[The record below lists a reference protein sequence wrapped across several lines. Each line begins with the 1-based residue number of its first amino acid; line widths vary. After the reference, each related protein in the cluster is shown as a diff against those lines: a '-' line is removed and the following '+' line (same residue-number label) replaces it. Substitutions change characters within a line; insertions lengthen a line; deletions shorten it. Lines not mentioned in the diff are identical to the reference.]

1 MRVTDST
8 ARSDIH
14 DSAPVAAADENF
26 LARFESCELPEFEWT
41 HLAHIRVAW
50 ICLKLASPEVALA
63 RMREGILRYNT
74 EVLHRPHKYHET
86 VTVAFARIVA
96 ERMSVGEP
104 WTDFAE
110 RISDLLDPGAP
121 ILLRYY
127 SVDLLS
133 SVAARQAFIEPDL
146 GELPPFPEAG

>member
-1 MRVTDST
+1 MTDST
-8 ARSDIH
+8 ARSDTPEL
-14 DSAPVAAADENF
+14 ALVTAADEHF
-26 LARFESCELPEFEWT
+26 LTRFESCELPEFEWT

-50 ICLKLASPEVALA
+50 ICLKLASPELALA
-63 RMREGILRYNT
+63 RIREGILRYNT

-96 ERMSVGEP
+96 ERISAGEP

-127 SVDLLS
+127 SVDRLS

-146 GELPPFPEAG
+146 GGLPEFLEID